1 MLFKLKLLGLTLQL
15 GREETGDL
23 NNKPPQSKYGPFK
36 ASVEDIEKRLAAYK
50 NEVNLG
56 GGVVQVLPHPSA
68 ARGLQAT
75 FDTVTSF
82 HGMDGRDTDAMLLV
96 LVKNDTE
103 MLAKLE
109 QNFGEE
115 KIRRFVLVN
124 QNVLNPPEPV
134 KTISREERLK
144 PVYKK
149 IKRNEALT
157 LEERALRPFGGPNH
171 IGGWACCDNYQHYS
185 VEEAALRPFRGR
197 DDFTAARIGLVCS
210 YCTQRYT
217 YNFEKKKWEVVVDTA
232 RVTGGTPTVGSSGPQ
247 FNTPTR

>member
-23 NNKPPQSKYGPFK
+23 NNKPLQSKYGPFK

-56 GGVVQVLPHPSA
+56 GGVVQVLPNPSA

-109 QNFGEE
+109 KDFGEE
-115 KIRRFVLVN
+115 KIRRFVEVN
-124 QNVLNPPEPV
+124 IKFLTPPQPV

-144 PVYKK
+144 PIY
-149 IKRNEALT
+149 
-157 LEERALRPFGGPNH
+157 
-171 IGGWACCDNYQHYS
+171 
-185 VEEAALRPFRGR
+185 
-197 DDFTAARIGLVCS
+197 
-210 YCTQRYT
+210 
-217 YNFEKKKWEVVVDTA
+217 
-232 RVTGGTPTVGSSGPQ
+232 
-247 FNTPTR
+247 